1 MSAILETEIKLVNE
15 IGLPVRADLRLPP
28 GEDRVATILVLPG
41 FKGFK
46 DWGMFPPA
54 ARAWTEQG
62 FATIT
67 INTSRNGIGELREE
81 FTDLEGFAKNTP
93 LREKK
98 DVELVLAAVRG
109 GDLDARLDP
118 DRIGILGHSRG
129 GGIALLVAAQD
140 PRIRGIVTWGSIST
154 FLRYTDRA
162 IQEWRKSGRL
172 DVPNMRTG
180 QMMWLDRE
188 VLEDFEARRDEYDLE
203 KACRKIIAPALF
215 IHGER
220 DESVDPE
227 DSRRLY
233 EWCASR
239 EKRLEIIP
247 KAGHTFGAV
256 HPWAGPTPG
265 WETAC
270 RLSGEWFARCL
281 DRTLE

>member
-1 MSAILETEIKLVNE
+1 MTAILETEIKLVNE
-15 IGLPVRADLRLPP
+15 IGLPVRVDVRLPA
-28 GEDRVATILVLPG
+28 GTGRVPAILILPG

-46 DWGMFPPA
+46 DWGMFPPS

-62 FATIT
+62 FATIA
-67 INTSRNGIGELREE
+67 INTSRNGIGDSREE

-93 LREKK
+93 SREKN
-98 DVELVLAAVRG
+98 DVELVVAAIRRG
-109 GDLDARLDP
+109 ELDARLDAE
-118 DRIGILGHSRG
+118 RMGILGHSRG
-129 GGIALLVAAQD
+129 GGGAILVAAVD
-140 PRIRGIVTWGSIST
+140 PRIRCIVTWGSIST

-162 IQEWRKSGRL
+162 IREWRKSGRL

-188 VLEDFEARRDEYDLE
+188 VLEDLEAHRDEYDLK
-203 KACRKIIAPALF
+203 KACGKLTAPALF

-227 DSRRLY
+227 DSRRLF

-239 EKRLEIIP
+239 EKKLEIIP
-247 KAGHTFGAV
+247 KSGHTFGAV
-256 HPWAGPTPG
+256 HPWAGPTAA

-270 RLSGEWFARCL
+270 RLSGEWFARWL
-281 DRTLE
+281 S

>member
-1 MSAILETEIKLVNE
+1 LESEIKLVNE
-15 IGLPVRADLRLPP
+15 IGLPVRADVRLPA
-28 GEDRVATILVLPG
+28 GTGRVPAILILPG

-54 ARAWTEQG
+54 AKAWTEQG
-62 FATIT
+62 FATVA
-67 INTSRNGIGELREE
+67 INTSRNGIGDSREE

-93 LREKK
+93 GREKK
-98 DVELVLAAVRG
+98 DAELVVAAIRRG
-109 GDLDARLDP
+109 ELDARLDAEC
-118 DRIGILGHSRG
+118 IGILGHSRG
-129 GGIALLVAAQD
+129 GGGAILVAADD
-140 PRIRGIVTWGSIST
+140 PRIRCVVTWGAIST

-162 IQEWRKSGRL
+162 IREWRKSGRL

-188 VLEDFEARRDEYDLE
+188 VLEDLEAHRDEYDLR
-203 KACRKIIAPALF
+203 KACSKLAAPALF

-239 EKRLEIIP
+239 EKKLEIIP
-247 KAGHTFGAV
+247 KSGHTFGAV
-256 HPWAGPTPG
+256 HPWAGPTTA

-270 RLSGEWFARCL
+270 RLSGDWFARWL
-281 DRTLE
+281 S